1 MRRSIV
7 TATSAAV
14 VTAALCT
21 AANALAVSPG
31 LLVKSTE
38 TSVTQV
44 HWRHRH
50 WRGWHRPS
58 STATTLHVFTR
69 GGAIGAAAGNDRA
82 MVVAA
87 TQVAAWI

>member
-14 VTAALCT
+14 VAAGLCT
-21 AANALAVSPG
+21 VANAMAVSPG
-31 LLVKSTE
+31 RLVKSTE

-50 WRGWHRPS
+50 WRGWHRPRVYGYY
-58 STATTLHVFTR
+58 APRVYARR
-69 GGAIGAAAGNDRA
+69 GYRGCG
-82 MVVAA
+82 
-87 TQVAAWI
+87 W